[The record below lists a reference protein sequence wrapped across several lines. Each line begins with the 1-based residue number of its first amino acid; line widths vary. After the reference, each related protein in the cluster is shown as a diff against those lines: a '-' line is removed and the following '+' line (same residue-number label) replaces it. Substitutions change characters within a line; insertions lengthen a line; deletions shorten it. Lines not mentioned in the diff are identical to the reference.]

1 MDDIELENYE
11 ACSQSLNNLLTKT
24 IHAQINYFNN
34 KK

>member
-1 MDDIELENYE
+1 MNDIELENYE